1 MFRYICASY
10 KDDQNVLYENTLEI
24 CVSLHAME
32 NVFICTYNTEL
43 SKPPYGIVCKHFYTT

>member
-43 SKPPYGIVCKHFYTT
+43 SKPPHVIVCKHFYTT